1 MNYWRCKY
9 SIRCPRG
16 KNKALGE
23 GLKSCSRTGKHRG
36 PEGTISGV
44 MPILQKQNF
53 KISIH
58 PKFKMSWWKLPRIL
72 LNTKVTIIPYFRFII
87 YSRKLKNQAKSIKR
101 NNLRQ
106 KERKQADQTLFL
118 PVLPVLINDSS
129 ILPVQPSPLSL
140 LYSWTSFP
148 GFLFSGLWLHDRQLA
163 HGMSDVIQ
171 HLPLPPVRP
180 QIHFPFQ
187 LDIIEKVIQETWE
200 ATYGLWWF

>member
-1 MNYWRCKY
+1 
-9 SIRCPRG
+9 
-16 KNKALGE
+16 
-23 GLKSCSRTGKHRG
+23 
-36 PEGTISGV
+36 

-72 LNTKVTIIPYFRFII
+72 SNTKVTIIPYFWFIV
-87 YSRKLKNQAKSIKR
+87 YSRKLKNQAKTIKR

-106 KERKQADQTLFL
+106 KEWKQADQTLFL
-118 PVLPVLINDSS
+118 PVLPVLVNDSS

-148 GFLFSGLWLHDRQLA
+148 GFLFNGLWPHDWQLA

-200 ATYGLWWF
+200 ATYG